1 MKSPRRQAITRGILS
16 VAEWTLEGQFPRQ
29 WKPMVQGLGRMQCLI
44 FLKHFSEQ
52 ISSTQQ
58 CMRITKSYP
67 WGFWC
72 WCSGWN
78 LGGSFQEASQMIL
91 PCRHSR
97 EHWLEK
103 PGMVAP
109 ACNSV
114 SHKTEAR
121 SLSWIWGKLGLQ
133 SKTSS
138 QRTGGR
144 GGRGRGQHFHS
155 CLVILIYHST
165 RSRWAVTSSTWVLF
179 LIPLLVLCACLYHHA
194 LTSSSV
200 VQGLVAL
207 ETIEGWLLPHGFG
220 LYLPFSW

>member
-1 MKSPRRQAITRGILS
+1 MFDLAEALFRTDIFNPAVHENHQVLSLRILMLMLWM
-16 VAEWTLEGQFPRQ
+16 EPGWEFPR
-29 WKPMVQGLGRMQCLI
+29 
-44 FLKHFSEQ
+44 S
-52 ISSTQQ
+52 
-58 CMRITKSYP
+58 
-67 WGFWC
+67 
-72 WCSGWN
+72 
-78 LGGSFQEASQMIL
+78 L
-91 PCRHSR
+91 PCRHSW

-103 PGMVAP
+103 PGIVAP

-155 CLVILIYHST
+155 CLVILISYHST

-179 LIPLLVLCACLYHHA
+179 LIPLLVLCACLHHRA